1 MTTSSPASEFR
12 AGLLK
17 GLPVML
23 ATAPFGLLLG
33 AVAAQKGLSVLEIAL
48 MSAIVFAGSAQFVAV
63 DIWTSPA
70 PWAALGFS
78 ALLINMR
85 HVLMS
90 ASIAPKMRNF
100 HPAARVFG
108 LFFLAD
114 ELWALSEAR
123 AARQPFTPAF
133 YFGLVTVF
141 FAFWNVWSVL
151 GALIGPALGDP
162 AEFGFDFAFTAIFIA
177 LIVNFWK
184 GMATGAVLIASAG
197 TAALVHQVVA
207 GPWYILAGAL
217 AGMAAAAL
225 VWRPGADTPPSEGDW
240 SADVPGARLEPEETR

>member
-1 MTTSSPASEFR
+1 MTTPSPLPPRTAAGDFR
-12 AGLLK
+12 AGFLK
-17 GLPVML
+17 GFPIIL

-33 AVAAQKGLSVLEIAL
+33 AIAVQKGLSVLEISL

-90 ASIAPKMRNF
+90 ASIAPKMGAFPR
-100 HPAARVFG
+100 PVRPLA

-114 ELWALSEAR
+114 EIWALSEAE
-123 AARQPFTPAF
+123 AARGTFTPAF
-133 YFGLVTVF
+133 YGGVITVF
-141 FAFWNVWSVL
+141 YVMWNFWTVL
-151 GALIGPALGDP
+151 GALIGPVLGDP
-162 AEFGFDFAFTAIFIA
+162 ADIGFDFAFTAVFIT
-177 LIVNFWK
+177 LIMNFWK
-184 GMATGAVLIASAG
+184 GPATGAVLAASAG
-197 TAALVHQVVA
+197 VAALTHAHVE

-225 VWRPGADTPPSEGDW
+225 LWKREEQE
-240 SADVPGARLEPEETR
+240 ARA